1 MTTPAS
7 MRPLG
12 DGRPAHQ
19 PPANP
24 SAVSYADSQIHLL
37 DRLAVVYRHRAIA
50 ASVFVLTALAV
61 ILQSYSAVRMYQAHA
76 RVLIED
82 ARSTAVPGL
91 TLENQYYED
100 PEPYY
105 QTQYKILQGRDLAR
119 KVVRNLK
126 LHTVGEFNGSEVP
139 RDTMMS
145 MVRSGLRRA
154 LAFARG
160 GSATPPAANTP
171 QADETPDESALV
183 DAFIGRVSI
192 NPVRGTRLVD
202 VGFTSTDPQFAA
214 RAANALADEYV
225 SQNLALKLQGTQNML
240 EWLDKELVNQQRKV
254 QETEAALADYRE
266 RQNALSLDDK
276 QNIVV
281 QRLNKLNDDVM
292 LAKTKKARAEVAYSQ
307 IRQASPAELA
317 TAPAIVQ
324 NQAVAQAKATLQN
337 AQRERAERS
346 ERYGDKHPEMQKAVA
361 AVQEAQRQY
370 ELEVARAAQSIKSDY
385 DTAVL
390 EEQTLTHNLN
400 AAKADAQDLSKKSVD
415 YNLMER
421 EANSNR
427 QVYEALLQREK
438 ELRVSSN
445 SRANNVRIADLAEVP
460 KAPVGSGTGR
470 AWPLGLALGLV
481 LGIAVPFGLDYI
493 NDAVKTPEDVS
504 KQLKMPYLGL
514 VPSVAGSDRLLLAAA
529 GVPHDFGEAFRSLR
543 TSIVAHYEQSGAKL
557 IVFTSAQPL
566 EGKTTTAVNTA
577 VALALGGARV
587 LIIDADM
594 RRPGL
599 HHPLRLRNESGLS
612 QVLGG
617 QARVRDVLQRTVDR
631 NLLAITAGALPPNPS
646 ELLASERMQS
656 LMVNLQQGP
665 FDWIIIDTPPVLA
678 VTDAVTLTPRVSGVV
693 FVVGA
698 EMTRR
703 RLAERALETILQTHP
718 KQIGVVLNRV
728 DFARN
733 KYYYSRYYGY
743 HHKNY
748 YAQAV

>member
-1 MTTPAS
+1 MSTPAPS
-7 MRPLG
+7 RPLG
-12 DGRPAHQ
+12 DGRPPHHA
-19 PPANP
+19 PANP
-24 SAVSYADSQIHLL
+24 NGVTYADSQIHLL

-50 ASVFVLTALAV
+50 VSVFVLTALAV
-61 ILQSYSAVRMYQAHA
+61 ILQSYSAVQMYQAHA

-82 ARSTAVPGL
+82 ERSTAVPGL

-126 LHTVGEFNGSEVP
+126 LHTVGEFNGTDVP
-139 RDTMMS
+139 RETVTS
-145 MVRSGLRRA
+145 MIRSSLRRA
-154 LAFARG
+154 LALARG
-160 GSATPPAANTP
+160 RAAAPAAVP
-171 QADETPDESALV
+171 PPADETPDESALV
-183 DAFIGRVSI
+183 DSFIGRVSV

-202 VGFTSTDPQFAA
+202 VGFMSTDPEFAA
-214 RAANALADEYV
+214 RAANALAEEYV
-225 SQNLALKLQGTQNML
+225 TQNLALKLQGTQNML

-281 QRLNKLNDDVM
+281 QRLNKLNDDVV
-292 LAKTKKARAEVAYSQ
+292 LAKTRKARAEVAYNQ
-307 IRQASPAELA
+307 IRQAAPSEMA

-324 NQAVAQAKATLQN
+324 HTAVAQAKATLQN
-337 AQRERAERS
+337 AQRERAEKS
-346 ERYGDKHPEMQKAVA
+346 ERYGEKHPEMQKAAA

-370 ELEVARAAQSIKSDY
+370 ELEVSRAAQSIKSDF

-460 KAPVGSGTGR
+460 KAPMGTGSGR
-470 AWPLGLALGLV
+470 AWPIGLALGLV
-481 LGIAVPFGLDYI
+481 LGIAVPFLLDYI
-493 NDAVKTPEDVS
+493 NDSVKTPEDVT

-514 VPSVAGSDRLLLAAA
+514 VPAVAGSDRLLLAAA

-543 TSIVAHYEQSGAKL
+543 TSIVSHYDHSGAKL
-557 IVFTSAQPL
+557 VVFTSAQPL

-599 HHPLRLRNESGLS
+599 HHPLRLRNECGLS

-617 QARVRDVLQRTVDR
+617 QARVRDVLQRTIDR

-703 RLAERALETILQTHP
+703 RLAERALETIIQTHP

-743 HHKNY
+743 QHKNY

>member
-7 MRPLG
+7 ARPLG
-12 DGRPAHQ
+12 EGRPTQ
-19 PPANP
+19 
-24 SAVSYADSQIHLL
+24 SATASPNAVTYADSQIHLL

-61 ILQSYSAVRMYQAHA
+61 ILQSYSAVQVYQAHA

-82 ARSTAVPGL
+82 ERSTAVPGL
-91 TLENQYYED
+91 KVENQYYED

-126 LHTVGEFNGSEVP
+126 LRTVGEFNGNQVP
-139 RDTMMS
+139 RETMTS
-145 MVRSGLRRA
+145 MVRSSLRRT

-160 GSATPPAANTP
+160 GAPAPAASTP
-171 QADETPDESALV
+171 AVDETPDESGLV
-183 DAFIGRVSI
+183 DAFIGRVSVS
-192 NPVRGTRLVD
+192 PVRGTRLVD
-202 VGFTSTDPQFAA
+202 VGFTSTDPEFAA
-214 RAANALADEYV
+214 RAANALAEEYV
-225 SQNLALKLQGTQNML
+225 TQNLAIKLQGAQNML
-240 EWLDKELVNQQRKV
+240 EWLDKELINQQRKV
-254 QETEAALADYRE
+254 QEAEGALADYRE

-281 QRLNKLNDDVM
+281 QRLNKLNDDVG
-292 LAKTKKARAEVAYSQ
+292 LAKTRKARAEVAYNQ
-307 IRQASPAELA
+307 IRQIVPNELT
-317 TAPAIVQ
+317 TAPAILQ
-324 NQAVAQAKATLQN
+324 NAEVAQAKNALQT
-337 AQRERAERS
+337 AQRERAEKS
-346 ERYGDKHPEMQKAVA
+346 ERYGDKHPEMQKAA
-361 AVQEAQRQY
+361 ATVQEAQRVY

-385 DTAVL
+385 ETAVL

-400 AAKADAQDLSKKSVD
+400 AAKIDAQDLSKKSVD

-460 KAPVGSGTGR
+460 KAPMGSGSGR
-470 AWPLGLALGLV
+470 AWPIGLALGLV
-481 LGIAVPFGLDYI
+481 LGIAVPFMLDYI
-493 NDAVKTPEDVS
+493 NDSVKTPEDVT
-504 KQLKMPYLGL
+504 KHLKMPYLGL
-514 VPSVAGSDRLLLAAA
+514 VPAVAGGDRLLLAAA

-543 TSIVAHYEQSGAKL
+543 TSIVSKYEQNGAKL
-557 IVFTSAQPL
+557 VVFTSAQPL

-599 HHPLRLRNESGLS
+599 HHPLRLRNECGLS

-617 QARVRDVLQRTVDR
+617 QARVRDVLQRTIDR

-656 LMVNLQQGP
+656 LMLNLQQGP

-678 VTDAVTLTPRVSGVV
+678 VTDAVTLIPRVSGVV

-703 RLAERALETILQTHP
+703 RLAERALETIIQTHP
-718 KQIGVVLNRV
+718 KQIGVVLNKV

-743 HHKNY
+743 QHKNY